1 MFSWERVVEYFPQ
14 ILQKFPVTLE
24 IVLVSFTAGI
34 LLGTILAMVRIK
46 KIPVLSQI
54 ATVYISYVRCTPVIC
69 QMFVIYFGIPALVS
83 SLGGDTTGIDN
94 IVYVLIAY
102 GINMGG
108 FMGETI
114 RAAILA
120 VPSAQSEA
128 GWTVGLTN
136 TQTMV
141 HIIAPQALRVAL
153 PMLGNTFISLF
164 QATALAYMV
173 GVLDMVGKARSLG
186 SMSGHT
192 LEGYLCCAAV
202 FAVISLALERLF
214 ALVNRKLDFGRSASS
229 SLPTPPKFA
238 FFGVKRKVKEN
249 DRRELA

>member
-83 SLGGDTTGIDN
+83 SLGGDTAGIDN

-128 GWTVGLTN
+128 GWTVGLTR
-136 TQTMV
+136 
-141 HIIAPQALRVAL
+141 IPRLWC
-153 PMLGNTFISLF
+153 ISLRRRLCEWRF
-164 QATALAYMV
+164 LCWEIRLSACFKPLLWRIWWACWIWWEKLVPLAPCPAIRWRATSV
-173 GVLDMVGKARSLG
+173 V
-186 SMSGHT
+186 
-192 LEGYLCCAAV
+192 
-202 FAVISLALERLF
+202 
-214 ALVNRKLDFGRSASS
+214 
-229 SLPTPPKFA
+229 
-238 FFGVKRKVKEN
+238 
-249 DRRELA
+249 RRCLR